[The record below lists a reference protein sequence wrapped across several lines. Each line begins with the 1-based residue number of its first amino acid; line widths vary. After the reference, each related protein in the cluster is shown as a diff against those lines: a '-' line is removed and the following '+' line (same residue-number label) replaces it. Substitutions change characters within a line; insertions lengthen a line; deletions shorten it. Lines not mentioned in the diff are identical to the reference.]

1 MRLEGQWL
9 ISILNPLK
17 KAFLGRTTFEMGTG
31 FRTSG
36 LVCLSILKV
45 SRTSKLAI
53 FAALNQKN
61 TIPRVLNR
69 IAIE

>member
-1 MRLEGQWL
+1 
-9 ISILNPLK
+9 
-17 KAFLGRTTFEMGTG
+17 MGTG

-53 FAALNQKN
+53 FSALNQKN
-61 TIPRVLNR
+61 TIPRVLNW
-69 IAIE
+69 IAIEMTWKIKNDIKLPFSAALT